1 MDSEGKKFLKG
12 VNKMPTKSGAYVY
25 LEDGSNANQVYVA
38 NQIDTNIQPVD
49 IQSRLATTIQ
59 THNAVSVA
67 LSSNS
72 LQSTW
77 VDCDGFDKLAVTLL
91 NGAVGQMSADV
102 YWSNDGTSN
111 HGFTKDVV
119 NINSTLGSG
128 ITDIKARYAKIAVVN
143 GDSAAAHTMSAWA
156 YLKA

>member
-1 MDSEGKKFLKG
+1 MMGQETTNYVDKTSKSVSN
-12 VNKMPTKSGAYVY
+12 VNVASSDIIVPTDKQSG
-25 LEDGSNANQVYVA
+25 LQK
-38 NQIDTNIQPVD
+38 
-49 IQSRLATTIQ
+49 TIQ

-91 NGAVGQMSADV
+91 NGTVGQMSADV
-102 YWSNDGTSN
+102 YWSNDGTNN

-128 ITDIKARYAKIAVVN
+128 VTDIKARYVKLAVVN
-143 GDSAAAHTMSAWA
+143 GDSTAAHIMSAWA
-156 YLKA
+156 YLKS